1 METEFPS
8 RFKRLF
14 AGPMWSGQGKDVTKD
29 PKDVRHYKHRCYV
42 KF

>member
-14 AGPMWSGQGKDVTKD
+14 AGPLWSGQGKNAVKD
-29 PKDVRHYKHRCYV
+29 PQKVHDELIIKIET
-42 KF
+42 F

>member
-14 AGPMWSGQGKDVTKD
+14 AGPMWNGHGNNVTKD
-29 PKDVRHYKHRCYV
+29 PKNVRY
-42 KF
+42 